1 MNNDIE
7 NLKKR
12 LIYRSQ
18 YRGTKEMDK
27 LVGSFVNTYINSFDS
42 KKLNELEKFLTIDDD
57 NLYKFYNNQID
68 NIEGANE
75 ELLRLF
81 KIFVY
86 KKGWRRDWDSN
97 PGKSCP
103 FAGFQDRCFQPLSH
117 LSVSKVL

>member
-27 LVGSFVNTYINSFDS
+27 LVGSFVNTYINNFDS
-42 KKLNELEKFLTIDDD
+42 EKLNELEKFLTIDDD
-57 NLYKFYNNQID
+57 NLYKFYNNQLD
-68 NIEGANE
+68 NIESANK

-81 KIFVY
+81 KTFVY
-86 KKGWRRDWDSN
+86 KK
-97 PGKSCP
+97 
-103 FAGFQDRCFQPLSH
+103 
-117 LSVSKVL
+117 